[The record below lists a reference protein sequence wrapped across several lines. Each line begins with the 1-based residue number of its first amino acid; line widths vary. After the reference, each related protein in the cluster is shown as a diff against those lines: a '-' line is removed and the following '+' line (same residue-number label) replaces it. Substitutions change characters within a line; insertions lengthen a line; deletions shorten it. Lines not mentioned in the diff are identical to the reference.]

1 MLSGP
6 ALIIR
11 VLLSSTL
18 CTLCV
23 SASCRMHLTWVSHFR
38 SAPQRLPRVLPCLFL
53 PFEWPGILP
62 YSWRNGL
69 WSVPLSICEF
79 QLDADS
85 ALLGWPP
92 CTPPHYNHVLY
103 YIFCIR
109 FGVWDH
115 PAGLFF
121 FYADLHLEFPS
132 FIFCTTKTNKPVH
145 TWSQHFPLP

>member
-6 ALIIR
+6 ALIVR
-11 VLLSSTL
+11 VLLSSTI

-23 SASCRMHLTWVSHFR
+23 SASCRMDLTWVSHFR
-38 SAPQRLPRVLPCLFL
+38 SAPQCLPCVLPCLFL

-62 YSWRNGL
+62 YSRRNGP

-79 QLDADS
+79 QLDPDS

-92 CTPPHYNHVLY
+92 CTPPHYTHVLY

-115 PAGLFF
+115 SAGLFF
-121 FYADLHLEFPS
+121 NADLHLEFPS
-132 FIFCTTKTNKPVH
+132 FIFCTTKTNKPLH
-145 TWSQHFPLP
+145 TRSQHFPLP